1 MKSFSR
7 DRLAVRVFETRE
19 EMGRAAAADFAA
31 AVRKLLA
38 RQERIRVIFAAA
50 PSQNDFLKAIT
61 EDEAIDFSR
70 IDAFHM
76 DEYVGLD
83 RHAPQAFGQ
92 FLRDR
97 LFDRREFHSVS
108 YIDGEAEDP
117 EHACREYAGL
127 LSQAPIDIVCMGI
140 GENGHIAFN
149 DPGVADFS
157 DPALVKTVPL
167 DEVCR
172 MQQVHDGCFP
182 ELDAVPTHAL
192 TLTVPALTR
201 AEAMFCSVPAATK
214 AEAVRRTV
222 TEEISEACPATV
234 MRRHP
239 HAVLYCDRD
248 SGRDLTTL

>member
-61 EDEAIDFSR
+61 EDETIDFSR

-117 EHACREYAGL
+117 ERACREYADL

-149 DPGVADFS
+149 DPHAARFNDGAD
-157 DPALVKTVPL
+157 VKIVDL

-172 MQQVHDGCFP
+172 MQQVHDGCFAS
-182 ELDAVPTHAL
+182 LDEVPKQAV
-192 TLTVPALTR
+192 TLTVPRLMR
-201 AEAMFCSVPAATK
+201 AGCHLCIVPAPTK
-214 AEAVRRTV
+214 APAVKRMLDG
-222 TEEISEACPATV
+222 EISEECPCTIL
-234 MRRHP
+234 RRADS
-239 HAVLYCDRD
+239 AVLYLDGD
-248 SGRDLTTL
+248 SSALL